1 MIVVGVDGL
10 RPGVLAVEWA
20 AEEAVIRGIPLQ
32 IVSVVPAWCLR
43 SDLTGAIA
51 QVGAWMSMG
60 GEAALTEAATA
71 ARRVAEKVTVE
82 TSLLGG
88 DPRQKLIEISGEA
101 DLLVVGDSGM
111 GALRGILIGSVA
123 LGVAGHAGCDV
134 VVVRASATTPLPEMV
149 VGVDGSAAQSA
160 VLDFAF
166 REAAAR
172 NAGLRAV
179 LAWNWRDV
187 VGTGEPEEDG
197 RRALAEALAG
207 RRELFPDVQVSTEV
221 VEGHP
226 VDVLRHAADRAGLLV
241 VGSRGHGAL
250 AGMVL
255 GSVSQALLHVAPC
268 PVAVVRT
275 GR

>member
-1 MIVVGVDGL
+1 M
-10 RPGVLAVEWA
+10 A
-20 AEEAVIRGIPLQ
+20 
-32 IVSVVPAWCLR
+32 
-43 SDLTGAIA
+43 
-51 QVGAWMSMG
+51 
-60 GEAALTEAATA
+60 A
-71 ARRVAEKVTVE
+71 ARLAAEKVAVE

-111 GALRGILIGSVA
+111 GSLRGILIGSVA
-123 LGVAGHAGCDV
+123 LGVAGHADRDV
-134 VVVRASATTPLPEMV
+134 VVVRASATAPRAEVV

-172 NAGLRAV
+172 AAV
-179 LAWNWRDV
+179 SACRPRLELARRRRHRR
-187 VGTGEPEEDG
+187 G
-197 RRALAEALAG
+197 RRRTGGQQAG
-207 RRELFPDVQVSTEV
+207 PGGGPGRSADLFPDVRVSVEV
-221 VEGHP
+221 VEGTP
-226 VDVLRHAADRAGLLV
+226 GRRPAHAADQAELLV

-268 PVAVVRT
+268 PVAVVRP
-275 GR
+275 RR